1 MTDVAASASSPAPGS
16 SVPPQEAPI
25 GKPVSGRTWKK
36 VEKTRFSAVKYKGTK
51 TLSTS
56 WEEKMLKRAKLKEL
70 KALQDEIKVRRQS
83 ERDAKRQAREEKE
96 KRRKENELK
105 SASVQVI
112 SRTHRMKTMSKKQ
125 LRNIK
130 KTIVNKHGVVD
141 VIGATAAIVSATLLS
156 ASSTDAL
163 QVFGLNYNARLGPDW
178 APSETRCKSDASIQQ
193 DMKTLKTVTNI
204 VRLYSLVDCDQ
215 GTRVIPAA
223 ISAGLNV
230 SVGLWVSGDA
240 NVFRAE
246 KAQLESLLTRGL
258 ITSDKIFDIHVG
270 SEAIY
275 RNDISAAQ
283 SIAYLDEIKVLRDQ
297 YPQSKSIPVTIAE
310 ISDVYLAHSEL
321 VDAVDVVSAN
331 NFPFWEKWDV
341 ATAARHFQDCMA
353 PLFAL
358 ASSKGKRV
366 VIGETG
372 WASDGVSAKAS
383 TATPENA
390 LTYFRDFC
398 ALARQQ
404 SWEYFYFEAFDEE
417 WKVAAAVD
425 ETVEAHFGLFNAN
438 GTVKANFVSVLL
450 EESAA
455 VPDFSLDVE
464 GGKAEASTWTPTS
477 PTPSTS
483 APPSASTSSNHN
495 KCNS

>member
-1 MTDVAASASSPAPGS
+1 
-16 SVPPQEAPI
+16 
-25 GKPVSGRTWKK
+25 
-36 VEKTRFSAVKYKGTK
+36 
-51 TLSTS
+51 
-56 WEEKMLKRAKLKEL
+56 
-70 KALQDEIKVRRQS
+70 
-83 ERDAKRQAREEKE
+83 
-96 KRRKENELK
+96 
-105 SASVQVI
+105 
-112 SRTHRMKTMSKKQ
+112 
-125 LRNIK
+125 
-130 KTIVNKHGVVD
+130 
-141 VIGATAAIVSATLLS
+141 VIGATAAIAGATLFS
-156 ASSTDAL
+156 ASGTEAL

-246 KAQLESLLTRGL
+246 KAQLESLFTRGL

-275 RNDISAAQ
+275 RNDISVAQ
-283 SIAYLDEIKVLRDQ
+283 NIAYLDEIKALRDQ
-297 YPQSKSIPVTIAE
+297 YPQSKDIPVTIAE

-341 ATAARHFQDCMA
+341 ATAAQRFQDRMT

-372 WASDGVSAKAS
+372 WASDGTSAKAS
-383 TATPENA
+383 TANPENA
-390 LTYFRDFC
+390 LTYFRDFY
-398 ALARQQ
+398 ALAKQQ
-404 SWEYFYFEAFDEE
+404 RWEYFEAFDEE
-417 WKVAAAVD
+417 WKVTTAVD
-425 ETVEAHFGLFNAN
+425 AAVEAHFGLFNAN
-438 GTVKANFVSVLL
+438 GAIKETFASVVLA
-450 EESAA
+450 ESSA
-455 VPDFSLDVE
+455 VPDFLLSAE
-464 GGKAEASTWTPTS
+464 GGQAEASTSTSTS
-477 PTPSTS
+477 PAPSTS
-483 APPSASTSSNHN
+483 VPPSPSTSSSSNSSNHSR
-495 KCNS
+495 CNS